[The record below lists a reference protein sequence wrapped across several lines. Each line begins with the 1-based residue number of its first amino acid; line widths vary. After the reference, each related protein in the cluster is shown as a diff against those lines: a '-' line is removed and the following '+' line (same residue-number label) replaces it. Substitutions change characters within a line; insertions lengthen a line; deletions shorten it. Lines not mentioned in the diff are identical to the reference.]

1 MAAGL
6 AGVYAESIPNFEI
19 LTLVVF
25 CAGVLLGVRDG
36 LLVGAVAEVIYS
48 VLNPYGAVHPVVTLT
63 QVLGMLVSGIA
74 GGVAAR
80 AHLPELAAPLRAVA
94 LAAIGAVLTLFF
106 DFVTNLGT
114 GLVYGQVVATLVG
127 GIPFALW
134 HVFWNVVL
142 FAVLGTP
149 LVAVFAHYRA
159 RLA

>member
-36 LLVGAVAEVIYS
+36 LLVGAVAEAIYS

-63 QVLGMLVSGIA
+63 QVIGMILPGIA
-74 GGVAAR
+74 GGIAAR
-80 AHLPELAAPLRAVA
+80 VHLPEVAVPLRAAA
-94 LAAIGAVLTLFF
+94 LAGIGALLTIFF

-114 GLVYGQVVATLVG
+114 GLVYGQIGATLVG

-134 HVFWNVVL
+134 HLFWNVVL
-142 FAVLGTP
+142 FVVLGTP

>member
-36 LLVGAVAEVIYS
+36 LLVGAVAELIYS
-48 VLNPYGAVHPVVTLT
+48 VLNPYGAVHPLVTVS
-63 QVLGMLVSGIA
+63 QVLGMLTPGIA
-74 GGVAAR
+74 GGIAGHAK
-80 AHLPELAAPLRAVA
+80 LPDLPVPLRAGA
-94 LAAIGAVLTLFF
+94 LALVGAVLTIWF
-106 DFVTNLGT
+106 DFVTNLAT
-114 GLVYGQVVATLVG
+114 GLVYGQIGATLVG

-134 HVFWNVVL
+134 HLFWNVVL
-142 FAVLGTP
+142 FVVLGTP